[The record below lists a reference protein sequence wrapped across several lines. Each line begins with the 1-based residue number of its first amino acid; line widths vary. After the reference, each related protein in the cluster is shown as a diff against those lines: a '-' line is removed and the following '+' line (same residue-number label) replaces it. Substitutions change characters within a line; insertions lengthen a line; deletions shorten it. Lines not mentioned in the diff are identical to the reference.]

1 MRYMNKFL
9 SLKIAMSLTFLL
21 VFSLLGEDVQAQRVA
36 SPQQGRGVVERGSAH
51 RSRQHLHKRKRT
63 TIIVPEP
70 EIVEEVIVPV
80 EVVVVEHFDTIYT
93 PVYYLP
99 EPIKG
104 HFSTYAGLR
113 LSKADVAETLWS
125 ADASFKPGFNL
136 GCRWDFY
143 RVERKYS
150 AYNALDLKY
159 ELSHY
164 WVETADGYE
173 HHSLNFMDFD
183 YHFGFR
189 YLRPNGDVC
198 AVGFGPLFGFSPY
211 GRTTT
216 EERSYNSFED
226 GPFRY
231 RFQYGV
237 DLEVTY
243 THGNLF
249 FCVDWMRTLNEFRM
263 GETTIQVGRTLSINA
278 GYRF

>member
-1 MRYMNKFL
+1 MGRYMPYRVVFFL
-9 SLKIAMSLTFLL
+9 ALWLISSFGVEAN
-21 VFSLLGEDVQAQRVA
+21 AQRAV
-36 SPQQGRGVVERGSAH
+36 SSRQGRGVVERGTAHHSA
-51 RSRQHLHKRKRT
+51 RRHKKGHV
-63 TIIVPEP
+63 TIVVPEVV
-70 EIVEEVIVPV
+70 IVEEEVVPVVPV
-80 EVVVVEHFDTIYT
+80 EVVEVEHFDTIYT

-113 LSKADVAETLWS
+113 LSRADVAETLWS

>member
-1 MRYMNKFL
+1 MGRYMPYRVVFFL
-9 SLKIAMSLTFLL
+9 ALWLISSLGVEAN
-21 VFSLLGEDVQAQRVA
+21 AQRAV
-36 SPQQGRGVVERGSAH
+36 SSRHGRGVVERGSAH
-51 RSRQHLHKRKRT
+51 HSARRHKKGHV
-63 TIIVPEP
+63 TIVVPEVV
-70 EIVEEVIVPV
+70 IVEEEVVPVVPV
-80 EVVVVEHFDTIYT
+80 EVVEVEHFDTIYT

-113 LSKADVAETLWS
+113 LSRADVAETLWS